1 MAANNLFFCHRIANV
16 FIPLHTSKEYT
27 YMTKKIFASI
37 LLAGIMA
44 VSVPTMAMAA
54 ASIEIIEQE
63 NQKISISV
71 SGSVLRVTGAD
82 GEALHVYNITGVRVM
97 SIKVDGYDKSYTLNL
112 PKGCYIVKV
121 GKTVRKIS
129 IR

>member
-1 MAANNLFFCHRIANV
+1 MDMRKTILASVVFAGMMAVGAPSVARA
-16 FIPLHTSKEYT
+16 E
-27 YMTKKIFASI
+27 ASI
-37 LLAGIMA
+37 L
-44 VSVPTMAMAA
+44 
-54 ASIEIIEQE
+54 IIEQD
-63 NQKISISV
+63 NQKITVSV

-82 GEALHVYNITGVRVM
+82 GEVLHIYNITGVRVM

-121 GKTVRKIS
+121 GKTVRKIT